1 MNITMAGQE
10 QQSGVKSVSPGK
22 IQAIV
27 HNMIGINM
35 SRYDI
40 IKITREGRKRLEEL
54 LADEAKYGEL
64 TFRDHE
70 AAAERQILTLYS
82 KPNFSAGLSVNH
94 FIDMVPDS
102 GVGIEVRLEMIEAI
116 QRLHDEDFLRA
127 VLPEDQYILP
137 EDNI

>member
-1 MNITMAGQE
+1 MTADFDSSLPTLPNE
-10 QQSGVKSVSPGK
+10 
-22 IQAIV
+22 
-27 HNMIGINM
+27 INM

-64 TFRDHE
+64 SFRDHE

-82 KPNFSAGLSVNH
+82 KPNFSAGLSVSH
-94 FIDMVPDS
+94 FINMVPEDFPK
-102 GVGIEVRLEMIEAI
+102 VRLQMIEAI